1 MSDLKTLVENYF
13 APKPKTLTKQMLY
26 EIFDE
31 VMNEAKADDAFRKEV
46 LSFLKN
52 DYPEAKIIKPTS
64 KSFMVTNIGS
74 RPTRSKAIKSLEDKY
89 GLKPTK
95 QKKVLFG
102 GEFENGD
109 VIELKQGSVGGAEP
123 NATEVE
129 EFFIAAI
136 DQAQEDKIYQ
146 KHKKKYGEEVA
157 NAYLDLAKSAI
168 AGLSV
173 TDESGTES
181 NPLKGK
187 KVQKTSGK
195 GMAQLSPLY
204 KDVHN
209 VRSKE
214 PKTDFIAGEDKI
226 SAKRKGAS
234 QYSSA
239 QANEFAAMVDYV
251 FIEKKY
257 DTNVRDYVINLIN
270 TTLTREN
277 RAFYNIRES
286 KVFETKT
293 DFDKQMTRLL
303 FRVPSETEQQSK
315 WLNSVQGVLSLEC
328 AKVSDEVLQEYI
340 KIFSK
345 RSFRTAL
352 LHEAMTGTGKFKG
365 GEKSPA
371 VPNYLLEWDLN
382 DPNKTDYAKI
392 TDDLVNKK
400 MDFTLL
406 RISDR
411 GDGRGGA
418 ARSDAKDQEVRY
430 SPEFGFAPF
439 KDKKLKNENYI
450 NEYAPSGLYGKL
462 VDPELY
468 SKPEPTE
475 IEPEIKNYIDTLLD
489 IIEASASKVKEKISN
504 MTATQILDY
513 FGGIIEYQYTEP
525 KDLIDPEED

>member
-31 VMNEAKADDAFRKEV
+31 VMNEAKADDAFRSEV

-129 EFFIAAI
+129 EFLIAAI
-136 DQAQEDKIYQ
+136 DDAQEKQIYQ
-146 KHKKKYGEEVA
+146 KYEKKYGKEVVS
-157 NAYLDLAKSAI
+157 AYLDLAKSAI
-168 AGLSV
+168 AGLNV

-187 KVQKTSGK
+187 KVVKTSGK
-195 GMAQLSPLY
+195 GLGQVSQFY
-204 KDVHN
+204 KDHGVI
-209 VRSKE
+209 SGE
-214 PKTDFIAGEDKI
+214 PKTDFIAGKDKI
-226 SAKRKGAS
+226 SVKRKGAS

-239 QANEFAAMVDYV
+239 QSNEFAAMVDYV
-251 FIEKKY
+251 FAKKEY
-257 DTNVRDYVINLIN
+257 DTAVREYVNNLIN
-270 TTLTREN
+270 KTLTRQN

-293 DFDKQMTRLL
+293 DFDKQMTRFL
-303 FRVPSETEQQSK
+303 FRVPSETEQQAK
-315 WLNSVQGVLSLEC
+315 WLNSVHGVLSLEC
-328 AKVSDEVLQEYI
+328 AKISDEVLQEYI
-340 KIFSK
+340 KIFSQ

-352 LHEAMTGTGKFKG
+352 LHEAMTGTGKFEG

-382 DPNKTDYAKI
+382 DPNKSDYAEI

-418 ARSDAKDQEVRY
+418 ARSDAKDKEVRY
-430 SPEFGFAPF
+430 ARKFGFAPF
-439 KDKKLKNENYI
+439 KDKKPKNENYI

-475 IEPEIKNYIDTLLD
+475 IDPETESYIDTLVAS
-489 IIEASASKVKEKISN
+489 IEAGASEIQKMIFD

-513 FGGIIEYQYTEP
+513 FGGIIDYEYTEP
-525 KDLIDPEED
+525 RDLIDPEEE